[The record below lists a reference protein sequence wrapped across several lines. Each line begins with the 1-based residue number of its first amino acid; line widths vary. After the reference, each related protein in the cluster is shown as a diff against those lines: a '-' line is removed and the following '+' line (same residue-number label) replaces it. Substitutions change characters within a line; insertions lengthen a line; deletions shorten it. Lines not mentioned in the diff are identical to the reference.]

1 MGVDDGTE
9 ELPRASATIHA
20 HHAENL
26 EEAEA
31 AEGRCCED
39 LAAAPQR
46 NNDDAGHDGH
56 DI

>member
-31 AEGRCCED
+31 TEGRCCED

-56 DI
+56 NI